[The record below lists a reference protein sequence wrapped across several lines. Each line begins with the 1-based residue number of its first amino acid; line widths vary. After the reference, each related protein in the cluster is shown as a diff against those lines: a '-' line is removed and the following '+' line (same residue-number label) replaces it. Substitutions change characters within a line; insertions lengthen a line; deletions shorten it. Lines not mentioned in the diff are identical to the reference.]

1 MSLFT
6 DADLLAAVKK
16 QSTVRLVLELGRA
29 QAVLDE
35 DQIAD
40 LTRSELI
47 SYVFHLR
54 HLNGQKGTIKDEV
67 PNFDISQVV
76 MLTNISDVE
85 EVSGRILPDIP
96 APTPSQGGASSAD
109 NLILILIQNMAE
121 EKVRLEK
128 REAEE
133 KVRLEKRE
141 AEEKIRLEKKEAE
154 EKIRLEKK
162 EDEEK
167 IRLEDKKVRLEKREA
182 DERTRV
188 QEEKIRLEKKEEE
201 ERIRIEKR
209 DADKLTRLQE
219 ERTRQ
224 EKKEADERTLARQDK
239 INELA
244 RLERKELADRK
255 FETDKLEEE
264 NRRKVDEF
272 NANIRFQLDSQTR
285 IRQQVENDK
294 LLTENRRIAE
304 NARYEVRLERAHK
317 ALRNQIHKMPADNL
331 GVILFLKTLE
341 DTFNSCQI
349 DADLRPAILAAN
361 LNEKARNAHLNMSIE
376 EKNDFHLF
384 KAALLKLFRVTPKSC
399 RLDFNNATRQSN
411 ESYLQ
416 FANRL
421 RIMLCSYLESR
432 DIRTLAD
439 LVDLMLSDKIKDTLS
454 FSQRRNVVDHEQD
467 AWLTI
472 ENIGK
477 LMDNFEMNND
487 HPAEAGNLMTSVTKP
502 SNSGSWGSTSS
513 TPRQGF
519 GGERARRW
527 VNYPPCSN
535 CGLNNHDVSQCFRAP
550 AAGQAPPSLPSGV
563 ATAKPSYPSIKK
575 LNTGQKNHEYPRRP
589 ARTNVVTVQEKDV
602 SLHEDDTLEDSQFDH
617 EDDDEESHSINTIT
631 MVHENHSEI
640 TQNEDQSHPHKKVD
654 NQNNIPVLRNDP
666 GHFVLLNTGHKTV
679 NALVDTGAQVSIL
692 RPDMVAPG
700 HSAKNTAPI
709 QISLRGPFGEKTKGI
724 LTNIQAKIMNDVD
737 NENVHPISLSCVI
750 AEKLNTDFMLLSWSD
765 YNTLQENNRT
775 ATARHISKNI
785 SKKDRR
791 VSQVKSKPELG
802 LNLAT
807 QGKLDCKTFKR
818 HNPHIARHFTHAKQ
832 LDKISFKDN
841 THTFSDIRQFKGD
854 LTDQQTTKPESK
866 CQSVKLKGQLIS
878 WFLIFLTLCLILI
891 AHSSVGHTHFDLD
904 SSCAK
909 IDRIQNFF
917 GCKGKQDDMI
927 NFKPLRPAGHIRVR
941 SLPVRRHSIKTIG
954 RIDELGKGKDR
965 PYSSPTKYDLVQRV
979 DIDQLDLSYRMWDPA
994 TSYLDPH
1001 TSHHNIFYMNPEHSS
1016 TFKHSIITIKGC
1028 AIKRSKPHCLPDIS
1042 KYKVHSQGVNFHT
1055 QCYNFIMFIFDQVKT
1070 ASRPEPT
1077 KKRPL
1082 RGFLSTAQ
1090 INKNYVKIY
1099 SEIAFYSTEFTRDKI
1114 SKQINFNNE
1123 QKKALVDFKNAF
1135 SNYTLLFTVRYDRKF
1150 FLRTDSSAYKIGG
1163 CLKQL
1168 DDEGIEH
1175 PIAFVSVKLLELQRK
1190 ISLIGVGG
1198 LGSTVLPSEVKHL
1211 YIISDCLS
1219 RL

>member
-35 DQIAD
+35 YHIAD

-47 SYVFHLR
+47 SYVFNLR

-133 KVRLEKRE
+133 K
-141 AEEKIRLEKKEAE
+141 IRLEKKEAE

-162 EDEEK
+162 ENEKK
-167 IRLEDKKVRLEKREA
+167 IRLEDKKVKLEKREA

-188 QEEKIRLEKKEEE
+188 QEERIRL
-201 ERIRIEKR
+201 EKR
-209 DADKLTRLQE
+209 DADKLTRLQEERTRQEKKEADELVRLQE

-285 IRQQVENDK
+285 IRQQEENDK

-477 LMDNFEMNND
+477 LMDNFEINND
-487 HPAEAGNLMTSVTKP
+487 QPAKAGNTMANMTKP
-502 SNSGSWGSTSS
+502 SNSGSCSSAGS

-519 GGERARRW
+519 GGDKAKRW
-527 VNYPPCSN
+527 VKYPPCAN
-535 CGLNNHDVSQCFRAP
+535 CGSTNHDTSQCCRGP
-550 AAGQAPPSLPSGV
+550 AAGQAPPSLPRGV
-563 ATAKPSYPSIKK
+563 ATAKHSYPSNKK
-575 LNTGQKNHEYPRRP
+575 LNPGQKNHEYPRRP
-589 ARTNVVTVQEKDV
+589 ARTNVVTVQEEDV
-602 SLHEDDTLEDSQFDH
+602 SLHEDDTLEESQNDH
-617 EDDDEESHSINTIT
+617 PYKDDDDDDINSINRIT
-631 MVHENHSEI
+631 MLNVKDSGIKH
-640 TQNEDQSHPHKKVD
+640 NEV
-654 NQNNIPVLRNDP
+654 
-666 GHFVLLNTGHKTV
+666 
-679 NALVDTGAQVSIL
+679 
-692 RPDMVAPG
+692 
-700 HSAKNTAPI
+700 
-709 QISLRGPFGEKTKGI
+709 QI
-724 LTNIQAKIMNDVD
+724 
-737 NENVHPISLSCVI
+737 H
-750 AEKLNTDFMLLSWSD
+750 
-765 YNTLQENNRT
+765 
-775 ATARHISKNI
+775 
-785 SKKDRR
+785 
-791 VSQVKSKPELG
+791 
-802 LNLAT
+802 
-807 QGKLDCKTFKR
+807 
-818 HNPHIARHFTHAKQ
+818 
-832 LDKISFKDN
+832 
-841 THTFSDIRQFKGD
+841 
-854 LTDQQTTKPESK
+854 
-866 CQSVKLKGQLIS
+866 
-878 WFLIFLTLCLILI
+878 
-891 AHSSVGHTHFDLD
+891 
-904 SSCAK
+904 
-909 IDRIQNFF
+909 
-917 GCKGKQDDMI
+917 
-927 NFKPLRPAGHIRVR
+927 
-941 SLPVRRHSIKTIG
+941 
-954 RIDELGKGKDR
+954 
-965 PYSSPTKYDLVQRV
+965 
-979 DIDQLDLSYRMWDPA
+979 
-994 TSYLDPH
+994 
-1001 TSHHNIFYMNPEHSS
+1001 
-1016 TFKHSIITIKGC
+1016 
-1028 AIKRSKPHCLPDIS
+1028 
-1042 KYKVHSQGVNFHT
+1042 
-1055 QCYNFIMFIFDQVKT
+1055 
-1070 ASRPEPT
+1070 
-1077 KKRPL
+1077 
-1082 RGFLSTAQ
+1082 
-1090 INKNYVKIY
+1090 
-1099 SEIAFYSTEFTRDKI
+1099 
-1114 SKQINFNNE
+1114 
-1123 QKKALVDFKNAF
+1123 
-1135 SNYTLLFTVRYDRKF
+1135 
-1150 FLRTDSSAYKIGG
+1150 
-1163 CLKQL
+1163 
-1168 DDEGIEH
+1168 
-1175 PIAFVSVKLLELQRK
+1175 
-1190 ISLIGVGG
+1190 
-1198 LGSTVLPSEVKHL
+1198 
-1211 YIISDCLS
+1211 
-1219 RL
+1219 